1 MHFFFFL
8 VAFKWG
14 MKTLYFIR
22 LNGTKMWVL
31 IIAVAHTNIYNCNIQ
46 LLVKWMQMF
55 ITLVLVFFFHA
66 FIIVTMI
73 HSYMILRFLLLNV
86 NFIMNWL
93 DVKETHTEKNNTR
106 VREMKEKSQSLA
118 KLMRKDV
125 KF

>member
-1 MHFFFFL
+1 MGVNYCSCTYKYLQLQHTTAGKMNANVYHTCPGFLFF
-8 VAFKWG
+8 
-14 MKTLYFIR
+14 
-22 LNGTKMWVL
+22 
-31 IIAVAHTNIYNCNIQ
+31 
-46 LLVKWMQMF
+46 
-55 ITLVLVFFFHA
+55 A